1 METEASCSVHSNGDS
16 HGDSH
21 GDSRGQNGDHNG
33 SSSPPKLDLSNSN
46 GSPDLTSSKSP
57 PSGPPN
63 DTNGRESIKELN
75 NRRALESPKESK
87 GFQIHYSDTHLQ
99 NELDQQN
106 ASTRPGRSPSSQLPA
121 SQLPNDQPANRAHT
135 ESKRPDSHHSNGR
148 PIADLRR
155 SNECKLIDKSI
166 DKLYTASS
174 GAAAHHHH
182 HKPSSTTSK
191 PIHKSTHKSS
201 ADKPPTDCSR
211 SIDQPANVQRPKSND
226 IHSKLASRSIDKS
239 TISKSRDERSAR
251 DEKSKESRPK
261 EGRPVGQER
270 PNKSVKTASD
280 KPIIDRSSD
289 KSLHKPLDRL
299 SDKASSSSF
308 DKSASDKAADKPV
321 PDKSSSDKPSSS
333 DKSFADKPSSDKPSS
348 DKPSLDKPSL
358 DKPSSS
364 NHSATTK
371 KHAVALNGASVK
383 PSCSKCRKKTTSNV
397 RIQCKMDQ
405 YLSSKLSSMR
415 KELSLSFKIPRVPL
429 PSNDLSH
436 LRYAKF
442 YRTEEHPNGGA
453 RILRLYWD
461 EICGL
466 PDQDLAELSIEFLKE
481 SFREEPIGVAK
492 YSISIVHNAAYHMP
506 DFLEYMA
513 DTQPSLVVKAGI
525 IGCSGSDIETTT
537 MSAYRESVAKNYCR
551 GTFRTGPLHQ
561 ISVVGTAREEVGGYF
576 PDFIDIL
583 EKCPFLKPVMP
594 WGQLSNLKMESPQES
609 NGKRSFFFESEREK
623 FQIPI
628 LF

>member
-106 ASTRPGRSPSSQLPA
+106 ASTRPA
-121 SQLPNDQPANRAHT
+121 SHRAHT

-251 DEKSKESRPK
+251 DESRK
-261 EGRPVGQER
+261 RAGLKRV
-270 PNKSVKTASD
+270 
-280 KPIIDRSSD
+280 
-289 KSLHKPLDRL
+289 DRL
-299 SDKASSSSF
+299 VRKGQTT
-308 DKSASDKAADKPV
+308 SDKAADKPV

-333 DKSFADKPSSDKPSS
+333 DKSFADKPSSDKPS
-348 DKPSLDKPSL
+348 LDKPSFRQTVVL
-358 DKPSSS
+358 QPFGNNQK
-364 NHSATTK
+364 TR
-371 KHAVALNGASVK
+371 GR
-383 PSCSKCRKKTTSNV
+383 SKR
-397 RIQCKMDQ
+397 
-405 YLSSKLSSMR
+405 
-415 KELSLSFKIPRVPL
+415 
-429 PSNDLSH
+429 
-436 LRYAKF
+436 
-442 YRTEEHPNGGA
+442 
-453 RILRLYWD
+453 RL
-461 EICGL
+461 
-466 PDQDLAELSIEFLKE
+466 
-481 SFREEPIGVAK
+481 
-492 YSISIVHNAAYHMP
+492 
-506 DFLEYMA
+506 
-513 DTQPSLVVKAGI
+513 TGI

-594 WGQLSNLKMESPQES
+594 WGQLSNLKMGITTGKQRRSDFLDLYEPPDLPVHRLGGGRQTEPASSRRHQVCAGQPVRQRCVLPAAQYHSSVS
-609 NGKRSFFFESEREK
+609 NGHRGGQRCLACAAKAVLQKQAPAGRQHSIFDHQIASESSQSAEEPKKRVWPAFVQRPEEK
-623 FQIPI
+623 GGRQGETKDGVRR
-628 LF
+628 